1 MDNLSTFVFKAN
13 NSTMRTQKCLTL
25 FCLLFGIIASANA
38 YVERDLL
45 QKAADISELKSV
57 LLMDRISAKR
67 AIIAP
72 RASMT
77 VHPVRM
83 TGLVVG
89 APQTYHYF
97 DQIQDHIVDFVT
109 ENSRISREDFERYMM
124 ATGNMATDVGTVLY
138 GAEAVKSGLMDELG
152 TLSDALSYLH
162 RQIARGKKRRGESN
176 GETNG

>member
-1 MDNLSTFVFKAN
+1 MIAGMKKPTVSLVLGGGHSI
-13 NSTMRTQKCLTL
+13 
-25 FCLLFGIIASANA
+25 GIPLA
-38 YVERDLL
+38 V
-45 QKAADISELKSV
+45 
-57 LLMDRISAKR
+57 SAKR